1 MEGRDRWFIAD
12 LDRDE
17 MLALR
22 TQSLAQL
29 AKEYV
34 RGVENPAWIQAA
46 TSLRCG
52 IRNVCPRPARPLS
65 TTRPSIHDAHT
76 HTHTHTH
83 TSRDAMEQ
91 WFQSGGVSQG
101 ESKRRLSLYLAAVL
115 AAFLPCPEAWGI
127 VISWLLRSPGR

>member
-65 TTRPSIHDAHT
+65 TTRSSIHDAHT

-83 TSRDAMEQ
+83 TPAAMRWSSGSRVE
-91 WFQSGGVSQG
+91 VSHKAKA
-101 ESKRRLSLYLAAVL
+101 SADYPSTSRLYWPRFSLAPRRGAS
-115 AAFLPCPEAWGI
+115 
-127 VISWLLRSPGR
+127 